1 MEPNAYNITAGEG
14 NGVLCQG
21 IIVSILNWIRI
32 KPILKVILDWAHHW
46 LAIHNPT
53 RLDID
58 FFSPKNSQNIDF
70 YWSFKKRWI
79 DIDLWPTK
87 IVYYKLRIDF
97 NHYNCNNWKI
107 WSWYLPQADQSFKVS
122 NSIPD
127 LTKTL

>member
-53 RLDID
+53 RLELI
-58 FFSPKNSQNIDF
+58 FSEEFPK
-70 YWSFKKRWI
+70 YWFLLIFQKRWI

-87 IVYYKLRIDF
+87 NSLLQTA
-97 NHYNCNNWKI
+97 NW
-107 WSWYLPQADQSFKVS
+107 F
-122 NSIPD
+122 
-127 LTKTL
+127 

>member
-53 RLDID
+53 RLELIFFLRRIPKILIFID
-58 FFSPKNSQNIDF
+58 LSKTLDRHWFMTDKNSLLQ
-70 YWSFKKRWI
+70 
-79 DIDLWPTK
+79 TA
-87 IVYYKLRIDF
+87 
-97 NHYNCNNWKI
+97 NW
-107 WSWYLPQADQSFKVS
+107 F
-122 NSIPD
+122 
-127 LTKTL
+127 

>member
-53 RLDID
+53 RLELI

-70 YWSFKKRWI
+70 YWSFKN
-79 DIDLWPTK
+79 
-87 IVYYKLRIDF
+87 VG
-97 NHYNCNNWKI
+97 
-107 WSWYLPQADQSFKVS
+107 
-122 NSIPD
+122 
-127 LTKTL
+127 